1 MNNSII
7 FIDGRVKDSGILI
20 ENFAAGQQYV
30 ILDPSRDG
38 LEQMLEAL
46 QGRSGLDSI
55 QIISHG
61 SAGTLIIGS
70 TILTSK
76 NVSRYDGQL
85 RLLGQSLHENGD
97 ILLYG
102 CNVGEGREGK
112 GFLALLAGYTGADMA
127 ASDDLTGSRLKGGD
141 WTLESYSGKRRECN
155 EDSLSGCI
163 RTYTGYNNRHCW

>member
-76 NVSRYDGQL
+76 NVS
-85 RLLGQSLHENGD
+85 
-97 ILLYG
+97 I
-102 CNVGEGREGK
+102 V
-112 GFLALLAGYTGADMA
+112 A
-127 ASDDLTGSRLKGGD
+127 
-141 WTLESYSGKRRECN
+141 
-155 EDSLSGCI
+155 
-163 RTYTGYNNRHCW
+163 